1 MVFRCGGAA
10 DFPQQLYSSL
20 PDGVPIRVHW
30 AVMSRAIHGSL
41 PDKLAET
48 LCALKIQRIW
58 GHFRRFLNS
67 SFSLWPGF
75 RDLCFITPLLDTIT
89 LRLLEQSRRLHLE
102 SHRFPFWEF
111 RSRVYRDW
119 GQFQG
124 RLGRFCP
131 RNLLLEGILLWEFG
145 FSFDHLLGAQF
156 ILLNQPYEGRVL
168 EYILLHDVS
177 RQAPVSDSLDEPLH
191 SIWLIP
197 PLHVIHKRCLILT
210 RLADSL
216 FLDSKSLKDNIVL

>member
-1 MVFRCGGAA
+1 MSLKAERQRWIVEQFPSHALRLLSHVVPIRILYLDDWWFFIGVLVFRCGGAA

-156 ILLNQPYEGRVL
+156 ILLNQP
-168 EYILLHDVS
+168 
-177 RQAPVSDSLDEPLH
+177 
-191 SIWLIP
+191 
-197 PLHVIHKRCLILT
+197 
-210 RLADSL
+210 
-216 FLDSKSLKDNIVL
+216 